1 MANRFEGKVAVV
13 TGARGGIGEATVRHM
28 IADGATVVAADL
40 VTPEI
45 DGAFGE
51 SFDLTDEGSV
61 ANFVERVVSRHGRID
76 IVHNNAALQS
86 EAQRQRDLDVINL
99 DTETWDAAM
108 AVNARGPMLL
118 CKHAIP
124 HMIAAG
130 GGSII
135 HSSSGF
141 GTLGESTLTAYGASK
156 AALINPSQFIA
167 KIGRASC
174 MARVCRN
181 V

>member
-1 MANRFEGKVAVV
+1 MAKRFEGKVAVV
-13 TGARGGIGEATVRHM
+13 TGARGGICEATVRHM
-28 IADGATVVAADL
+28 IADGATVVGADL

-45 DGAFGE
+45 ECALGE

-61 ANFVERVVSRHGRID
+61 ANCVERVVSRHGRID

-135 HSSSGF
+135 HRDRKSTRLNSSH
-141 GTLGESTLTAYGASK
+141 
-156 AALINPSQFIA
+156 
-167 KIGRASC
+167 
-174 MARVCRN
+174 
-181 V
+181 

>member
-1 MANRFEGKVAVV
+1 
-13 TGARGGIGEATVRHM
+13 M

-86 EAQRQRDLDVINL
+86 EARRQRDLDVINL

-108 AVNARGPMLL
+108 AVNARGPVLL
-118 CKHAIP
+118 CTHAIRLEE
-124 HMIAAG
+124 HTSELLSLMRITY
-130 GGSII
+130 
-135 HSSSGF
+135 
-141 GTLGESTLTAYGASK
+141 TLFFSK
-156 AALINPSQFIA
+156 IKNTYHTHNPS
-167 KIGRASC
+167 
-174 MARVCRN
+174 
-181 V
+181 

>member
-76 IVHNNAALQS
+76 IVHTNAALQS
-86 EAQRQRDLDVINL
+86 EPPSQRDLDDIN
-99 DTETWDAAM
+99 THTKKWET
-108 AVNARGPMLL
+108 AR
-118 CKHAIP
+118 K
-124 HMIAAG
+124 
-130 GGSII
+130 
-135 HSSSGF
+135 
-141 GTLGESTLTAYGASK
+141 EK
-156 AALINPSQFIA
+156 
-167 KIGRASC
+167 
-174 MARVCRN
+174 
-181 V
+181 

>member
-1 MANRFEGKVAVV
+1 MKDWKGQSEGRREMANRFEGKVAVV
-13 TGARGGIGEATVRHM
+13 TGACGGIGEATVRHM

-86 EAQRQRDLDVINL
+86 EAQRQRDLDVTNPENL
-99 DTETWDAAM
+99 KQAA
-108 AVNARGPMLL
+108 ARGV
-118 CKHAIP
+118 HND
-124 HMIAAG
+124 G
-130 GGSII
+130 
-135 HSSSGF
+135 
-141 GTLGESTLTAYGASK
+141 
-156 AALINPSQFIA
+156 Q
-167 KIGRASC
+167 R
-174 MARVCRN
+174 
-181 V
+181 

>member
-1 MANRFEGKVAVV
+1 MRISDWRSDVCSSDL
-13 TGARGGIGEATVRHM
+13 IGEATVRHM

-86 EAQRQRDLDVINL
+86 EAQRQRALD
-99 DTETWDAAM
+99 E
-108 AVNARGPMLL
+108 
-118 CKHAIP
+118 
-124 HMIAAG
+124 
-130 GGSII
+130 
-135 HSSSGF
+135 
-141 GTLGESTLTAYGASK
+141 
-156 AALINPSQFIA
+156 
-167 KIGRASC
+167 IGRAH
-174 MARVCRN
+174 V
-181 V
+181 